1 MMCQMCVSVYV
12 CVWVGGWSFCE
23 HRRVSARGVGMSVG
37 ANAVVGGDVSGR
49 SMFIVGVSRV
59 VGWLLPARCVWG
71 GSRWALGTC
80 HDILG

>member
-37 ANAVVGGDVSGR
+37 ANAAVGGDVSGR
-49 SMFIVGVSRV
+49 SMFIVGVSSGWLAPSCQMC
-59 VGWLLPARCVWG
+59 VGWIQMGARYV
-71 GSRWALGTC
+71 S
-80 HDILG
+80 